1 MRIFLPP
8 ELIEKRSGII
18 LPADKARHLVAVM
31 RCGKGDEITIIDGKG
46 RSYLAA
52 ITDIRNTNVSVSVLR
67 EIRSD
72 AEPRVTLTLFQGIL
86 KGEKMD
92 MVIQKATE
100 LGASRIVPL
109 VSERCLVRETR
120 KAGRWR
126 KIAAEAAEQCGR
138 AVIPVISDRFTYTDF
153 IRDAAL
159 ARPPGGLIFWEEGG
173 LPVDSALSRLGPP
186 RGRISLCIGPE
197 GGFTRAEVEAAGSAG
212 FIATT
217 LGRLILRAETASIAA
232 IALVRFLAEKGLNDG
247 QPESLI

>member
-138 AVIPVISDRFTYTDF
+138 AVIPVISDHVTYTDF
-153 IRDAAL
+153 IRDAAR

-173 LPVDSALSRLGPP
+173 IPVDSALNRLEPP
-186 RGRISLCIGPE
+186 RDRVSICIGPE
-197 GGFTRAEVEAAGSAG
+197 GGFTRAEVEAAESAG

-217 LGRLILRAETASIAA
+217 LGRSILRAETASIAG
-232 IALVRFLAEKGLNDG
+232 IVLVRFLAEKGLNDG
-247 QPESLI
+247 

>member
-8 ELIEKRSGII
+8 ELIEKRSDII

-31 RCGKGDEITIIDGKG
+31 RCGKGDEITLIDGKG

-52 ITDIRNTNVSVSVLR
+52 ITDIRKDNVSVSVIR

-72 AEPRVTLTLFQGIL
+72 AESGVTLTLFQGIL

-120 KAGRWR
+120 KTGRWR
-126 KIAAEAAEQCGR
+126 KIAEEAAEQCGR
-138 AVIPVISDRFTYTDF
+138 TVIPVISDYSAYADF
-153 IRDAAL
+153 IRDAAR
-159 ARPPGGLIFWEEGG
+159 ARPPGGLFFWEEGG
-173 LPVDSALSRLGPP
+173 VPVDTALGRLEPP
-186 RGRISLCIGPE
+186 RDRVSVCIGPE
-197 GGFTRAEVEAAGSAG
+197 GGFTRAEVEAAESAG
-212 FIATT
+212 FITTT
-217 LGRLILRAETASIAA
+217 LGRSILRAETASIAA